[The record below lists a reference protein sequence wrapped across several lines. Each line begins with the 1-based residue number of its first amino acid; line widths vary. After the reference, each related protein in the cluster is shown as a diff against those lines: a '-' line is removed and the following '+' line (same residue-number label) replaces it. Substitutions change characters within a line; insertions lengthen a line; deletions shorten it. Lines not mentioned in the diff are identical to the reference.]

1 MRISDG
7 SSDVCSSDLSEV
19 ELQDAHGWL
28 IGEEGR
34 GIAAI
39 IEMVTLTRLD
49 CAVASAGQMRLALA
63 QALHHCRHRRVFQ
76 KPLVDQPLMAAV
88 LADMAID
95 VEAATLLE
103 LGRAHVWTPVTN

>member
-1 MRISDG
+1 MKHSVIKRPC
-7 SSDVCSSDLSEV
+7 SDVGTVNVVSRRGLKEKHGNRANASAEV

-28 IGEEGR
+28 SGEEGR

-63 QALHHCRHRRVFQ
+63 QALHHCRHRRVLDRQ
-76 KPLVDQPLMAAV
+76 SVV
-88 LADMAID
+88 
-95 VEAATLLE
+95 
-103 LGRAHVWTPVTN
+103 

>member
-1 MRISDG
+1 MCDG
-7 SSDVCSSDLSEV
+7 FLMLAQAAEGLSCFFVPRFLPDGNVNALCLQRLKEKLGNRANASSEV

-49 CAVASAGQMRLALA
+49 CAVASAGQMRLADRKSTRLNSS
-63 QALHHCRHRRVFQ
+63 H
-76 KPLVDQPLMAAV
+76 
-88 LADMAID
+88 
-95 VEAATLLE
+95 
-103 LGRAHVWTPVTN
+103 